1 VTHGVGRVHA
11 DGAQPDPAAS
21 RREASQ
27 GLGVPLPG
35 ETVEQ
40 LDLLGEWD
48 RVRAEH
54 GLVPIMGEAGKI
66 YYKHVDDLS
75 TLDMRSRVAAE
86 WATVE
91 WLKERV
97 VRRREGADAPL
108 IPRHLP

>member
-1 VTHGVGRVHA
+1 MGWEGFMQTERS
-11 DGAQPDPAAS
+11 QLRQ
-21 RREASQ
+21 RREGKLRTA
-27 GLGVPLPG
+27 LGVPLPG

-48 RVRAEH
+48 RVRAEY
-54 GLVPIMGEAGKI
+54 GLVPIMGEGGKL
-66 YYKHVDDLS
+66 YYKHIDDLT

-97 VRRREGADAPL
+97 VRSWKGSDAPP
-108 IPRHLP
+108 IPTHLR

>member
-1 VTHGVGRVHA
+1 MGWEGFTQTERSHLR
-11 DGAQPDPAAS
+11 Q
-21 RREASQ
+21 RREGKLRRA
-27 GLGVPLPG
+27 LGVPLAG

-54 GLVPIMGEAGKI
+54 GLVAIMGEGGKI
-66 YYKHVDDLS
+66 YYKHTDDLS

-97 VRRREGADAPL
+97 VRRKRGAEAP
-108 IPRHLP
+108 PRPTHLR

>member
-1 VTHGVGRVHA
+1 MGWEGFMQTERS
-11 DGAQPDPAAS
+11 QLRQ
-21 RREASQ
+21 RREGKLRRA
-27 GLGVPLPG
+27 LGVPLPG

-54 GLVPIMGEAGKI
+54 GLVAIRGEGGKI